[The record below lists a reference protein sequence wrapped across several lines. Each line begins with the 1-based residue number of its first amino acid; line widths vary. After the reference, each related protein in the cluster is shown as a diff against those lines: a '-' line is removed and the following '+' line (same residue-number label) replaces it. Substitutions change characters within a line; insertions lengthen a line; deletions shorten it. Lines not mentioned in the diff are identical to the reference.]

1 MNVPNQGINISGGTV
16 NGPMA
21 VGTGS
26 RAVQN
31 IGAPIIGTDRD
42 QADELLASIREL
54 VRRHDDVLG
63 DADTILRDTD
73 TIEAQVHSATP
84 DRAVLSETLNRL
96 TARVAAVT
104 GLVEAVTALSG
115 LILGG

>member
-1 MNVPNQGINISGGTV
+1 MNVPGQSINISGGTV

-31 IGAPIIGTDRD
+31 IGTPVATMDRD
-42 QADELLASIREL
+42 HADELLASIREL
-54 VRRHDDVLG
+54 ARRHDDVLG
-63 DADTILRDTD
+63 DPAPILRDTAA
-73 TIEAQVHSATP
+73 IEAQIHSERP
-84 DRAVLSETLNRL
+84 DRTVLSETLERL
-96 TARVAAVT
+96 TVRVAAVT
-104 GLVEAVTALSG
+104 GLVEAVTALGG